1 MEIKLNAGVILTIPT
16 GCKANIKGNKI
27 IIGEKFKD
35 GDILRSN
42 LTDNVYHV
50 KTYKEECESKKI
62 SYLVTDGEGHWSHG
76 KTLKEAK
83 RFLIQTIQN
92 IFRNR
97 NRK

>member
-42 LTDNVYHV
+42 LTDNVFIFKSYDD
-50 KTYKEECESKKI
+50 ESLLTFSIYYGSNNKSFMGYCK
-62 SYLVTDGEGHWSHG
+62 
-76 KTLKEAK
+76 
-83 RFLIQTIQN
+83 FQT
-92 IFRNR
+92 RY
-97 NRK
+97 